1 MLALPARR
9 LEPADLVWATALLEV
24 SCAEHPVLAY
34 CCAGPDAQSKR
45 LWLLE
50 QLLRFG
56 LRFGRVYTN
65 ADASAVAVWLGPG
78 HPAATLYQ
86 LLRTGL
92 LPAALWRLDWGGFRR
107 LWRYLGATAGLRR
120 HSLAMSAHYYLLALA
135 VRPKAR
141 GLGLGRRLL
150 QATLVAM
157 QATHAPCYLDTQH
170 PAQLG
175 FFQRLGFRL
184 AGQCATGHEASAP
197 TNWGLVREGRA

>member
-9 LEPADLVWATALLEV
+9 LEPADVAWATALLAA
-24 SCAEHPVLAY
+24 SCTGHPVLEY
-34 CCAGPDAQSKR
+34 CCPGPEAQPTR
-45 LWLLE
+45 QWLLE

-65 ADASAVAVWLGPG
+65 ADASAVAVWLGPD
-78 HPAATLYQ
+78 HPGATLGQ

-92 LPAALWRLDWGGFRR
+92 LPAALWRLRWGGFRR
-107 LWRYLGATAGLRR
+107 LRRYLGATAGLRR
-120 HSLAMSAHYYLLALA
+120 HSVAVGTHYYLLALA
-135 VRPKAR
+135 VRPAAQ
-141 GLGLGRRLL
+141 GQGLGRRLL

-157 QATHAPCYLDTQH
+157 QATHAACYLDTQH
-170 PAQLG
+170 PVQLG

-197 TNWGLVREGRA
+197 INWGLVREGRA

>member
-107 LWRYLGATAGLRR
+107 LWHYLGATAGLRR
-120 HSLAMSAHYYLLALA
+120 HSVAMSAHYYLLALA

-157 QATHAPCYLDTQH
+157 QATHAPCYLDAQH

-197 TNWGLVREGRA
+197 TNWGLIREGRA

>member
-9 LEPADLVWATALLEV
+9 LEPADLVWATALLEA

-34 CCAGPDAQSKR
+34 CCAGPSARAQR

-78 HPAATLYQ
+78 HPAATLYR

-92 LPAALWRLDWGGFRR
+92 LPAALWRLDWGGFQR
-107 LWRYLGATAGLRR
+107 LRHYLVATAWLRR
-120 HSLAMSAHYYLLALA
+120 HSIAATTHYYLLALA
-135 VRPKAR
+135 VRPNVR
-141 GLGLGRRLL
+141 GQGLGRRLL

-157 QATHAPCYLDTQH
+157 QATHAPCYIDAQH
-170 PAQLG
+170 PMQLG

-184 AGQCATGHEASAP
+184 TGQCATGHDAAAP
-197 TNWGLVREGRA
+197 TNWGLLREGRA